1 MTLDQ
6 AVLEHWMA
14 GDQVPGVGFGLYE
27 PVVITAG
34 PWTGTLGAAV
44 ALVSLTP
51 GRSTRWR
58 LGVDGAMSTYRKPTW
73 RRPELWRDSVVLG
86 EPLCS

>member
-6 AVLEHWMA
+6 ALLEHWMA

-34 PWTGTLGAAV
+34 PFVGTLGAIV
-44 ALVSLTP
+44 ALVALIPDPLYTVEIGG
-51 GRSTRWR
+51 GR
-58 LGVDGAMSTYRKPTW
+58 GDVH
-73 RRPELWRDSVVLG
+73 VLQADL
-86 EPLCS
+86 EAA

>member
-1 MTLDQ
+1 MSLDQ

-34 PWTGTLGAAV
+34 PLTGTLGAVV

-51 GRSTRWR
+51 GPVYTVEIGGGRGDIHV
-58 LGVDGAMSTYRKPTW
+58 LEA
-73 RRPELWRDSVVLG
+73 ELA
-86 EPLCS
+86 EA

>member
-34 PWTGTLGAAV
+34 PLVGTLGAVV
-44 ALVSLTP
+44 ALVALTP
-51 GRSTRWR
+51 GPLYTVEIGGGRGDVHVPQAN
-58 LGVDGAMSTYRKPTW
+58 LAGA
-73 RRPELWRDSVVLG
+73 
-86 EPLCS
+86 

>member
-6 AVLEHWMA
+6 AVLEQWMA
-14 GDQVPGVGFGLYE
+14 GDQVPGVGFGFYE

-34 PWTGTLGAAV
+34 PFAGALGAVV

-51 GRSTRWR
+51 GPLYTVEIGGGR
-58 LGVDGAMSTYRKPTW
+58 GDVH
-73 RRPELWRDSVVLG
+73 VL
-86 EPLCS
+86 EADLAEA